1 MDRSTTQYQGNI
13 GLEPYFRPNGTDVHK
28 KFHPTV
34 VEYTFFTNAQG
45 TFSWIDHMIGHKT
58 TLSKF
63 KTEIIPSIFSDHSA
77 MRIEI
82 NNRIKA
88 VKFID
93 MWGLNNKLMNNQWV
107 KN

>member
-1 MDRSTTQYQGNI
+1 
-13 GLEPYFRPNGTDVHK
+13 
-28 KFHPTV
+28 
-34 VEYTFFTNAQG
+34 
-45 TFSWIDHMIGHKT
+45 MIGHKT

-93 MWGLNNKLMNNQWV
+93 NVGIKQQADE
-107 KN
+107 